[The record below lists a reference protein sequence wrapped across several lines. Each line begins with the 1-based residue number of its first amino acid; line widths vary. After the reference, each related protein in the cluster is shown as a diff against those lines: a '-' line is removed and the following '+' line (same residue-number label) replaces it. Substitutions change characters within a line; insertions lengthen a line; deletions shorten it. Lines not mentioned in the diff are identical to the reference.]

1 MSRPRVQDRIFGAA
15 VALAAAAFLVV
26 LVPGIEVPLH
36 AAAAAGEFLVGPRF
50 FPYLAGVLCLVLGG
64 ILAVAPG
71 RTAPAAGPPGS
82 GLAGLMNVALFMAV
96 AIAYPLAW
104 QPLGFILASSAAL
117 LVLLLLFGARSVPV
131 VLGVVV
137 LVPLGLA
144 YLFQGLMNVVLPE
157 GPLGLRF

>member
-1 MSRPRVQDRIFGAA
+1 MSRARVQDRIFGAA
-15 VALAAAAFLVV
+15 VSLAAAAFLVV

-50 FPYLAGVLCLVLGG
+50 FPYLAGALCLVLGG

-71 RTAPAAGPPGS
+71 RSAPAAGPPG
-82 GLAGLMNVALFMAV
+82 GGAGLMNVALFMAV

-131 VLGVVV
+131 ILGVVV

-144 YLFQGLMNVVLPE
+144 YLFQGLMNIVLPE